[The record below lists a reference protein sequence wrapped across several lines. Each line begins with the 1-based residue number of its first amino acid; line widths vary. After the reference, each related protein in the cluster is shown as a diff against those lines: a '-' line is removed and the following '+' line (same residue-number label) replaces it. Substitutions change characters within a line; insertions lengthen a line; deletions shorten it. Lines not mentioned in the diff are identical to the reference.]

1 MPARP
6 LIFSFGSGQEAVSSK
21 PHVPAE
27 VCLRSFLR
35 WLKGHLHYV
44 QQMPA
49 SSPPVLT
56 EEGVVV
62 GFCDVSW
69 NVTSVSGAVI
79 SWRGCCLKCF
89 SRRQEVP
96 ALSSAEAEAIAITEA
111 SKELVA
117 LGMLIETAR
126 DGIPLDEIGMPAK
139 TTGSMKLH
147 LYNDGKAAISIST
160 MEGLLRRVK
169 HMELRAHYVKYLHRR
184 RRLTLEHWEGC
195 FQPVRRSYEKLQAH
209 RDVAEPLQCCR
220 TCIWFGRG

>member
-1 MPARP
+1 
-6 LIFSFGSGQEAVSSK
+6 
-21 PHVPAE
+21 
-27 VCLRSFLR
+27 
-35 WLKGHLHYV
+35 
-44 QQMPA
+44 MPA

-56 EEGVVV
+56 EEGVV
-62 GFCDVSW
+62 GFCDASW

-79 SWRGCCLKCF
+79 SWHGCCLKCF

-184 RRLTLEHWEGC
+184 RRLTLEHWEGVN
-195 FQPVRRSYEKLQAH
+195 FQPVRRSHEKLQAH
-209 RDVAEPLQCCR
+209 
-220 TCIWFGRG
+220 